1 MTSREEIIAAGL
13 NRRRRARD
21 GIIDAIAEAN
31 DEAMKVVLLLLLQV
45 VEEIGD
51 KIDTILADE
60 RSLRQAVLN
69 GHEPVHH
76 KHHEWIAAKI
86 AEEEQAQKDANELAL
101 TGKKAAVSTGVQLL
115 LTGAASA
122 IAGAIGAAVMLR

>member
-1 MTSREEIIAAGL
+1 MTTREDIIATSA

-21 GIIDAIAEAN
+21 GIIDAIAEAK
-31 DEAMKVVLLLLLQV
+31 DEHMKVVLLLLLQV

-60 RSLRQAVLN
+60 HSLRQAVLN

-76 KHHEWIAAKI
+76 KHHEWIAGKI
-86 AEEEQAQKDANELAL
+86 AEEEQAQRDASELAL
-101 TGKKAAVSTGVQLL
+101 TGKKAAVSTSIQMLI
-115 LTGAASA
+115 TGAASA
-122 IAGAIGAAVMLR
+122 IAGALGAAVFLK